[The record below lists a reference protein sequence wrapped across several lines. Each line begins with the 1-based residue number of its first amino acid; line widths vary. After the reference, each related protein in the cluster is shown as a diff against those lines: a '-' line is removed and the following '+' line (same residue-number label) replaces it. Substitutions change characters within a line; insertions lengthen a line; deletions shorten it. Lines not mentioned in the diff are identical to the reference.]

1 MVSDMAVRGVLF
13 RWVGQ
18 PIKAPSGSV
27 GHPHGGRL
35 RHYGTVEI
43 VEAEGEAEVED
54 AVSIS
59 LNDIVEVLALDGGK
73 ENSGTLGNEG
83 NNSSPH
89 QPFLAQVSR
98 NFLMTFGRHRKA
110 HSRLMHSTW

>member
-1 MVSDMAVRGVLF
+1 MVSDMAIKGVLF

-18 PIKAPSGSV
+18 PVKAPSDASAV

-43 VEAEGEAEVED
+43 VEAEGEAEMED

-59 LNDIVEVLALDGGK
+59 LDDIVEVLALDGGK

-83 NNSSPH
+83 NDSSPH

-98 NFLMTFGRHRKA
+98 NF
-110 HSRLMHSTW
+110 